1 MPIDFQPSQAMAE
14 EAERGLAWR
23 EEFNRGG
30 TEVGVARARD
40 ISNRRTLSPDTVQRM
55 VSYFARHEVDKEGEG
70 FSPGEE
76 GYPSAGRIA
85 WALWGGDPGQSWANK
100 IQKQIETERE
110 NKMQIQ
116 IENKSGKVKLTEDIN
131 QFSVEKLT
139 EDIGKLFGASAHAS
153 GADFGEITNCAE
165 NAIETLEIEINSPGG
180 SIFDGYT
187 IYQEIKSLQERGV
200 YVTAT
205 VTGMAASMAS
215 VICMACNEVQM
226 VPHGRMMIHEAS
238 QGVRGNAEELR
249 KAADLL
255 DGLSQNIAEIYAGKT
270 GKDVEDIREMMKQE
284 TWMTAPQSL
293 EYGFIDKILDIRS
306 TSPKNTQH
314 TNNPMS
320 ILSKLFPGNDEV
332 SKLEASIA
340 ENEYI
345 RTELE
350 IAQNKIQ
357 ELSGLSA
364 IIVDLEES
372 KAKAEASLAEAQAT
386 IAAKDAEIEEVK
398 ASIPSAIVESLSA
411 IGQEQAI
418 EASEEASAEI
428 DHIKELSNLKGSA
441 RTAYYNANQ
450 AEIKK
455 QLKK

>member
-1 MPIDFQPSQAMAE
+1 MNLTTI
-14 EAERGLAWR
+14 
-23 EEFNRGG
+23 
-30 TEVGVARARD
+30 
-40 ISNRRTLSPDTVQRM
+40 
-55 VSYFARHEVDKEGEG
+55 K
-70 FSPGEE
+70 
-76 GYPSAGRIA
+76 
-85 WALWGGDPGQSWANK
+85 
-100 IQKQIETERE
+100 
-110 NKMQIQ
+110 
-116 IENKSGKVKLTEDIN
+116 NKSGKVKLTEDIN

-139 EDIGKLFGASAHAS
+139 EDIGKLFGASAYAS

-215 VICMACNEVQM
+215 VICMACNEVRM

-270 GKDVEDIREMMKQE
+270 GKDVENIREMMKQE
-284 TWMTAPQSL
+284 TWMTATQSL
-293 EYGFIDKILDIRS
+293 EHGFIDSILDIQS
-306 TSPKNTQH
+306 ASPKNTQYI
-314 TNNPMS
+314 NNPMS

-364 IIVDLEES
+364 IILELEES
-372 KAKAEASLAEAQAT
+372 KAKAEASLVEAQAS
-386 IAAKDAEIEEVK
+386 IIAKDAEIEEVK
-398 ASIPSAIVESLSA
+398 ASIPSAIAESLAA
-411 IGQEQAI
+411 IGQPAAI
-418 EASEEASAEI
+418 EEASAEI